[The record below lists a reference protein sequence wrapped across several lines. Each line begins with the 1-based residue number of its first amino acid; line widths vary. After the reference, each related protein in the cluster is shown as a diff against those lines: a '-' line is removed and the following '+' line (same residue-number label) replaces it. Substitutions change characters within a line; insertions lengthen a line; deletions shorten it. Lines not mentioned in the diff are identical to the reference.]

1 MKKKSGRNYVIK
13 RANNALFCVKYIF
26 LDDYSKIEVVL
37 FVTLIILC
45 NMKEEKNEE
54 SDENFRDYGISYYCP
69 SYPINDLS

>member
-1 MKKKSGRNYVIK
+1 MSSI
-13 RANNALFCVKYIF
+13 FF

-37 FVTLIILC
+37 SVTLIILC

-54 SDENFRDYGISYYCP
+54 SDENLRDYRISYYCP

>member
-1 MKKKSGRNYVIK
+1 MLSFVSSI
-13 RANNALFCVKYIF
+13 FF

-37 FVTLIILC
+37 SVTLIILC

-54 SDENFRDYGISYYCP
+54 SDENLRDYRISYYCP